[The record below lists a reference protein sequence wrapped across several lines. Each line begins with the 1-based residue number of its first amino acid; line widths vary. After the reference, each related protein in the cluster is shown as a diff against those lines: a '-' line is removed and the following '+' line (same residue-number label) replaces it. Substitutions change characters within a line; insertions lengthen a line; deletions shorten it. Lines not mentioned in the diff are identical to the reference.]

1 MAAFGVGLISIC
13 NGLGRVTLGAICD
26 RIGLKKTMAIINTTY
41 ITAIVILIAAAM
53 SKNLTLLLVGFIFT
67 GFSFGGVPTMNT
79 VFATSFYGRRYFPQ
93 NLGLVNTSLIGA
105 ALLGPYV
112 AGTLHTISGS
122 YLSTL
127 YAMGIFATAALV
139 VNVLIKNP

>member
-1 MAAFGVGLISIC
+1 M
-13 NGLGRVTLGAICD
+13 T
-26 RIGLKKTMAIINTTY
+26 IINTTY
-41 ITAIVILIAAAM
+41 VIAIVILITAIM
-53 SKNLTLLLVGFIFT
+53 SNSLQLMLVGFVFT
-67 GFSFGGVPTMNT
+67 GFSYGGVPTMNT

-105 ALLGPYV
+105 AILGPYI
-112 AGTLHTISGS
+112 AGTLHTTSGT

-127 YAMGIFATAALV
+127 YAMGVFAVIAFG